1 MQCRE
6 KMDRASATLSRAR
19 SALSLAMKA
28 GTEASKGELLDAIA
42 IAFDHVSAADA
53 ALGEEET
60 RLPKPGQAAPALTR
74 IHSRVLI
81 LPVAP
86 AASSLV

>member
-6 KMDRASATLSRAR
+6 KMDKASAKLSRAR

-28 GTEASKGELLDAIA
+28 GPEASKGELLDAITA
-42 IAFDHVSAADA
+42 AFEHVNAADA

-60 RLPKPGQAAPALTR
+60 RLAKPGPAAPAQEGR
-74 IHSRVLI
+74 DQRRVVA
-81 LPVAP
+81 LPS
-86 AASSLV
+86 ASSAS